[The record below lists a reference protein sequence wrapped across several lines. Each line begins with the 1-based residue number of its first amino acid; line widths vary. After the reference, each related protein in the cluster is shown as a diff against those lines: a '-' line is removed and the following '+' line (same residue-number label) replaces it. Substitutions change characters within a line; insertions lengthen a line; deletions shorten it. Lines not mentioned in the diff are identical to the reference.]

1 MSKPVIDIGQHSEA
15 GPRKANEDSFGVM
28 VPQPPLCE
36 TKGLAMAVADGMS
49 SCAEPKAAS
58 ETAVKSFLD
67 DYYATH
73 ESWSVETSV
82 SRVLTSINRWLYSQG
97 QGESGHGLV
106 TTFTG
111 AVLKAGVLHVF
122 HVGDSRLALLRDG
135 ELRPLTRMHRVT
147 IGEKRD
153 YLSRAL
159 GIDVAVRVEHRE
171 VPVEAGDVLVFTTD
185 GVHDVLKDA
194 DIIHAIEAHGD
205 DLNAAAEAICKAALQ
220 AGADDN
226 VTCQIVR
233 IDDPGQPDEHAWHRR
248 LAALPFPPPLEPGQV
263 MDGLRIIRELHAS
276 ARTQVYLAEDTETG
290 RQVVVK
296 TPSPKFEDDPDYI
309 EQFMREEWV
318 GRLIDN
324 PHVAKIVQRNTPR
337 TFLYFCMEYIEGP
350 TLRQWMND
358 HPRPPLSKVRDI
370 ARQIVSGLRAFHRRE
385 IIHQDLKPE
394 NIKLDA
400 DGTVKLIDFGSAHVA
415 SLEELKLPGSQE
427 DRGPLATAGYV
438 APEVL
443 EGARPH
449 KRQDIYS
456 LGVII
461 YEMLTGKLP
470 YGKPLESARQARRA
484 RYVPAKRHNPE
495 VPLWMDKA
503 LEKAVAKEPQRRYQL
518 MSELLRD
525 ISRPNPNFAER
536 ADTPL
541 LERNPEA
548 FWKGL
553 ALLSLLLNI
562 ILLITLLTR

>member
-1 MSKPVIDIGQHSEA
+1 MSKPAIDIGQHSA
-15 GPRKANEDSFGVM
+15 KGPKETNDDSFGVLI
-28 VPQPPLCE
+28 PQPPLCE

-49 SCAEPKAAS
+49 SCAQPKAAS
-58 ETAVKSFLD
+58 ETAVKSFLE

-73 ESWSVETSV
+73 ESWSVDTSV
-82 SRVLTSINRWLYSQG
+82 SRVLTSVNRWLYG
-97 QGESGHGLV
+97 QGAAETGHGLV

-122 HVGDSRLALLRDG
+122 HVGDSLLSLLRGG
-135 ELRPLTRMHRVT
+135 ELRPLNRLHRIT
-147 IGEKRD
+147 IGEKKD

-194 DIIHAIEAHGD
+194 DIVRLIEENAD
-205 DLNAAAEAICKAALQ
+205 DLNAAAKAICEAALK
-220 AGADDN
+220 AGSDDN

-233 IDDPGQPDEHAWHRR
+233 IHDPGMPDEHAWHKR

-263 MDGLRIIRELHAS
+263 LDGLQIVRELHAS
-276 ARTQVYLAEDTETG
+276 ARSQVYLARDKETD
-290 RQVVVK
+290 RLVVVK
-296 TPSPKFEDDPDYI
+296 TPSPNYEDDPAYI
-309 EQFMREEWV
+309 EHFMREEWI
-318 GRLIDN
+318 GRLVDS
-324 PHVAKIVQRNTPR
+324 PHVAKVIRRETPR

-358 HPRPPLSKVRDI
+358 NPRPPLSKVRDI

-394 NIKLDA
+394 NIKIDR

-415 SLEELKLPGSQE
+415 SLEELNLPRD

-438 APEVL
+438 APEAL
-443 EGARPH
+443 SGAKPD

-456 LGVII
+456 LGVIV

-470 YGKPLESARQARRA
+470 YGRPLESARQAARA
-484 RYVPAKRHNPE
+484 HYRPVKRFNPE
-495 VPLWMDKA
+495 VPLWMDRA
-503 LEKAVAKEPQRRYQL
+503 IGKAVAKDPERRYRL
-518 MSELLRD
+518 MSEFLRD
-525 ISRPNPNFAER
+525 ISRPNPKFETSAGAPLIER
-536 ADTPL
+536 D
-541 LERNPEA
+541 PEA
-548 FWKGL
+548 FWKWL
-553 ALLSLLLNI
+553 AVASLLLNLVLFA
-562 ILLITLLTR
+562 LLMR